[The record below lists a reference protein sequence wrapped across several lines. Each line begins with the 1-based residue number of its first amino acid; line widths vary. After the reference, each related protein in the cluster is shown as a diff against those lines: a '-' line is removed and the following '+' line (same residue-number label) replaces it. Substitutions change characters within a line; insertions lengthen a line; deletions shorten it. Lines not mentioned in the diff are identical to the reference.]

1 MKFYPSNLPKPL
13 QSGYTSKHRGNILR
27 TQMADGYA
35 RQRLVNAGAPDE
47 LQIQILLPEALYR
60 EFLQWYK
67 GDIQSGAEWYVMP
80 LLATEGDNAIQYRY
94 VRIQNGEFTAAV
106 VSTNAS
112 LGTIYRLTMTLDA
125 SNTIIDDGSWQD
137 HYLPQGATDDE
148 FGNSGT
154 VESARIADIDSV
166 IEEDIDTGAGIGT
179 ATTTESANTWDEV

>member
-13 QSGYTSKHRGNILR
+13 QAGYTAKHKSNILR

-80 LLATEGDNAIQYRY
+80 LLATDGDNAIQYRY

-106 VSTNAS
+106 VSTNAT

-125 SNTIIDDGSWQD
+125 SNTVVDDGSWED
-137 HYLPQGATDDE
+137 HYLPAGSTDDE
-148 FGNSGT
+148 FGVAETTEG
-154 VESARIADIDSV
+154 ARIADIDSV
-166 IEEDIDTGAGIGT
+166 IEEDVDAGAGIGT
-179 ATTTESANTWDEV
+179 ATTTESASTWDEV

>member
-13 QSGYTSKHRGNILR
+13 QAGYTAKHKSNILR

-80 LLATEGDNAIQYRY
+80 LLATDGDNAIQYRY
-94 VRIQNGEFTAAV
+94 VRIQNGEVSAAV
-106 VSTNAS
+106 VSTNAT

-125 SNTIIDDGSWQD
+125 SNTVIDDGSWED
-137 HYLPQGATDDE
+137 HYLPAGSTDDE
-148 FGNSGT
+148 FGFAETTEG
-154 VESARIADIDSV
+154 ARIADIDSV

-179 ATTTESANTWDEV
+179 ATTTESADTWDEV

>member
-35 RQRLVNAGAPDE
+35 RQRLINAGAPDE

-106 VSTNAS
+106 VSTNAT

-125 SNTIIDDGSWQD
+125 SNTIIDDGSWED
-137 HYLPQGATDDE
+137 HYLPAGSTDDE
-148 FGNSGT
+148 FGFAETTEG
-154 VESARIADIDSV
+154 ARIADIDSV
-166 IEEDIDTGAGIGT
+166 IEEDVDTGAGIGT

>member
-13 QSGYTSKHRGNILR
+13 QSGYTAKHRGNILR

-67 GDIQSGAEWYVMP
+67 GDIQGGAEWYVMP
-80 LLATEGDNAIQYRY
+80 LLATDGDNAIQYRY

-106 VSTNAS
+106 VSTNAA

-125 SNTIIDDGSWQD
+125 SNTVIDDGSWED
-137 HYLPQGATDDE
+137 HYLPDVSVGGE
-148 FGNSGT
+148 VGT
-154 VESARIADIDSV
+154 VSAEEGARIADIDSV
-166 IEEDIDTGAGIGT
+166 IEEDVDTGAGIGNV
-179 ATTTESANTWDEV
+179 TTTESAGTYDEV

>member
-13 QSGYTSKHRGNILR
+13 QSGYTAKHRGNILR

-80 LLATEGDNAIQYRY
+80 LLATEGDSAIQYRY
-94 VRIQNGEFTAAV
+94 VRIQNGGFTAAV
-106 VSTNAS
+106 VSTNAT
-112 LGTIYRLTMTLDA
+112 LGTIYRLSMTLDA
-125 SNTIIDDGSWQD
+125 SNTVVDDGSWED
-137 HYLPQGATDDE
+137 HYLPAGSTDDE
-148 FGNSGT
+148 FGVAGT

-179 ATTTESANTWDEV
+179 ATTTESSSTWDEV